1 VTDYAT
7 LKKRVQELA
16 AKTWDAEAIKSW
28 FNKLDRE
35 GIPRKTLLRREIIA
49 RKEEILDRVQ
59 RKAEEAEFLS
69 HS

>member
-1 VTDYAT
+1 MTNYAA

-28 FNKLDRE
+28 FSRLDTE